1 MAWQKAKGWFQNLIT
16 IITNHNTHIALLP
29 NISRSK
35 GNQTIKFGHPDLITT
50 LTFWWGGSPP
60 QRLCWLEHCLLV
72 GSPMPD
78 RWRGRDQTKS
88 DQLTVAC
95 RQSVVSVA
103 ISDRLEYWFV
113 LHRSLSFMRRGS
125 NSQVRWLLQLSRGL
139 ATLDHIATEKL
150 LRQYGKSYKQH

>member
-1 MAWQKAKGWFQNLIT
+1 MAKQKNSECEPFLESRART
-16 IITNHNTHIALLP
+16 I
-29 NISRSK
+29 SK
-35 GNQTIKFGHPDLITT
+35 IPFWSPPWRFGGVACMLQ
-50 LTFWWGGSPP
+50 WP

-78 RWRGRDQTKS
+78 MWRGWDQTKS

-113 LHRSLSFMRRGS
+113 LHRSLSFIWRGS

-139 ATLDHIATEKL
+139 STLDRIATETIL